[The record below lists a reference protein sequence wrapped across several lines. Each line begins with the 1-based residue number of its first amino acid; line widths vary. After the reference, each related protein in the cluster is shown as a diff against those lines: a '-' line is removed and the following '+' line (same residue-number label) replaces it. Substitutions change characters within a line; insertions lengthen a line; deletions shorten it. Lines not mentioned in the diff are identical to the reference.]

1 VKVSEIGEFGL
12 IERLAKMVSAA
23 EDKKAAVWRQLI
35 LGIGDDAAAWHGEAT
50 IQLATV
56 DALVQDVHFR
66 LNLTSWAELGWKA
79 IAINLSDI
87 AAMGGQPRYALVS
100 LALPDETEV
109 ENVLSLYQ
117 GMLELARR
125 FEVAI
130 VGGNISRAP
139 LVVINVTIFG
149 NAKDQG
155 QNLLTRSA
163 AKVGDQVAVTGYLGS
178 AAAGLEILT
187 RHLQFDAE
195 AQAGLKNAFLQP
207 YPRVDEGQALVS
219 CGVKAT
225 IDISDGLISD
235 LHHICQLSQ
244 VGARIEVERVPIAPA
259 VKANFGAKALELA
272 LSGGEDYELLF
283 TARAGVIEQ
292 VKSAISCPVTVIGEI
307 VADRASKIT
316 LVDNKGNPFSL
327 PRTGWDHFARK

>member
-12 IERLAKMVSAA
+12 IDQLARMVSA
-23 EDKKAAVWRQLI
+23 EDKKGTARRQLI
-35 LGIGDDAAAWHGEAT
+35 LGIGDDAAAWQGEAA

-109 ENVLSLYQ
+109 ENVTSLYQ

-130 VGGNISRAP
+130 IGGNVSRAP
-139 LVVINVTIFG
+139 LVVINVTVFG
-149 NAKDQG
+149 SAG
-155 QNLLTRSA
+155 GRNLLTRSA

-178 AAAGLEILT
+178 ASAGLEILT
-187 RHLQFDAE
+187 RRLQFDAE
-195 AQAGLKNAFLQP
+195 ATASLRKAFLQP
-207 YPRVDEGQALVS
+207 YPRVAEGQALVKS
-219 CGVKAT
+219 GVKAA

-235 LHHICQLSQ
+235 LNHICQSSQ
-244 VGARIEVERVPIAPA
+244 VGARIEVERVPIAPT
-259 VKANFGAKALELA
+259 VKANFGARALELA

-283 TARAGVIEQ
+283 TARAKVVEQ

-307 VADRASKIT
+307 VADKASKIT
-316 LVDNKGNPFSL
+316 LVDKDGNPVSL
-327 PRTGWDHFARK
+327 PKTGWDHFARK

>member
-12 IERLAKMVSAA
+12 IDRLARMVSAA
-23 EDKKAAVWRQLI
+23 EDKKAAAWRHLI
-35 LGIGDDAAAWHGEAT
+35 LGIGDDAAAWQGEAT

-109 ENVLSLYQ
+109 ENVTSLYQ

-139 LVVINVTIFG
+139 LVVININIFG
-149 NAKDQG
+149 NAEG

-163 AKVGDQVAVTGYLGS
+163 AKVGDEVAVTGYLGA
-178 AAAGLEILT
+178 AAAGLEMLT
-187 RHLQFDAE
+187 KRLQFDTE
-195 AQAGLKNAFLQP
+195 ATASLKKAFVQP
-207 YPRVDEGQALVS
+207 YPRIAEGQALVK
-219 CGVKAT
+219 CGVKAA

-235 LHHICQLSQ
+235 LNHICQSSQ
-244 VGARIEVERVPIAPA
+244 VGARIEVERVPIAPT
-259 VKANFGAKALELA
+259 VKANFGTRALELA

-283 TARAGVIEQ
+283 TARPGVIES
-292 VKSAISCPVTVIGEI
+292 VRSAVSCPVTVIGEI
-307 VADRASKIT
+307 VADKASKIT
-316 LVDNKGNPFSL
+316 LVDKKGNPVSL